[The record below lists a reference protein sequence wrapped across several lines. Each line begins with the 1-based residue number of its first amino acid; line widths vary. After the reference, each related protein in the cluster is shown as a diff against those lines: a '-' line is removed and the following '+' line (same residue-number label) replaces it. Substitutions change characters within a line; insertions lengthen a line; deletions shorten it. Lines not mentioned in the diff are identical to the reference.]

1 MRYVLDTNILLHYL
15 RESELSLWVDRQFNP
30 LDSSN
35 NDAILSVV
43 SLGEIKVISKINQWG
58 QKRLDKIEFLCEE
71 LLITDI
77 NSEDLIERYAEIDVF
92 SQGKLIGRPL
102 NTSSR
107 NMGKNDLWIAAT
119 ASILNATLLT
129 TDIDFNHL
137 DREFLSVACIKT
149 HGGTSFSVLK

>member
-1 MRYVLDTNILLHYL
+1 MRYILDTNILLHYL
-15 RESELSLWVDRQFNP
+15 RASELSLRIDNQFNP

-35 NDAILSVV
+35 NETILCVV
-43 SLGEIKVISKINQWG
+43 SVGEIRAIAKINHWG
-58 QKRLDKIEFLCEE
+58 QKRLDKIELLCAE

-77 NSEDLIERYAEIDVF
+77 NSEDLLERYAEIDAF

-129 TDIDFNHL
+129 TDLDFNHL
-137 DREFLSVACIKT
+137 HDEFLSVECIK
-149 HGGTSFSVLK
+149 V